1 MEVFQ
6 ILYNLCAVI
15 GALTL
20 LIIIISIIT
29 CEIEEFNKKRLIRK
43 HMLVYN
49 KYDIVTINGKEYEI
63 LSRKV
68 KVVKKEGNKKNNKNY
83 DYY

>member
-1 MEVFQ
+1 M
-6 ILYNLCAVI
+6 LYNLCAI
-15 GALTL
+15 TGALTL
-20 LIIIISIIT
+20 LIIIISIIA

-49 KYDIVTINGKEYEI
+49 KHDIVTINGKEYKI

-68 KVVKKEGNKKNNKNY
+68 KVVRKEDKKNNKNY

>member
-1 MEVFQ
+1 M
-6 ILYNLCAVI
+6 LYNLCAI
-15 GALTL
+15 TGALTL

-68 KVVKKEGNKKNNKNY
+68 KVVRKEGNKKNNKNY

>member
-1 MEVFQ
+1 M
-6 ILYNLCAVI
+6 LYNLCAVT

-20 LIIIISIIT
+20 LIIIISIIA

-49 KYDIVTINGKEYEI
+49 KRDIVTINGKEYEI
-63 LSRKV
+63 LSKKV
-68 KVVKKEGNKKNNKNY
+68 KVVRKKDKKNNKNY

>member
-20 LIIIISIIT
+20 LIIIISAIV

-68 KVVKKEGNKKNNKNY
+68 KVVRKEDKKNNKNY

>member
-20 LIIIISIIT
+20 LIIIISAIV

>member
-1 MEVFQ
+1 M
-6 ILYNLCAVI
+6 YNFCAII

-20 LIIIISIIT
+20 LIIIISVIA

-49 KYDIVTINGKEYEI
+49 KHDIVTINGKEYEI

-68 KVVKKEGNKKNNKNY
+68 KVIRKEDNKNY

>member
-1 MEVFQ
+1 M
-6 ILYNLCAVI
+6 LYNLCAVT

-20 LIIIISIIT
+20 LIIIISIIA

-49 KYDIVTINGKEYEI
+49 KRDIVTINGKEYEI

-68 KVVKKEGNKKNNKNY
+68 KVVRKENKKNNKNY

>member
-1 MEVFQ
+1 M
-6 ILYNLCAVI
+6 LYNLCAII

-20 LIIIISIIT
+20 SIMAILVIA

-49 KYDIVTINGKEYEI
+49 KHDIVTINRKKYEI

-68 KVVKKEGNKKNNKNY
+68 KVIRKEEYKKDNKNY

>member
-6 ILYNLCAVI
+6 ILYNLCTVI

-20 LIIIISIIT
+20 LIIIISAIV

>member
-1 MEVFQ
+1 M
-6 ILYNLCAVI
+6 LYNLCAI
-15 GALTL
+15 TGALTL
-20 LIIIISIIT
+20 LIIIISIIA

-68 KVVKKEGNKKNNKNY
+68 KVVRKEDKKNNKNY

>member
-1 MEVFQ
+1 M
-6 ILYNLCAVI
+6 YNFCAII

-20 LIIIISIIT
+20 LIIIISVIA

-49 KYDIVTINGKEYEI
+49 KHDIVTINGKEYEV

-68 KVVKKEGNKKNNKNY
+68 KVIRKEDNKNY

>member
-1 MEVFQ
+1 M
-6 ILYNLCAVI
+6 YDLCAII

-20 LIIIISIIT
+20 LIIIISIIA

-49 KYDIVTINGKEYEI
+49 KHDIVTINGKEYEI

-68 KVVKKEGNKKNNKNY
+68 KVIRK
-83 DYY
+83 